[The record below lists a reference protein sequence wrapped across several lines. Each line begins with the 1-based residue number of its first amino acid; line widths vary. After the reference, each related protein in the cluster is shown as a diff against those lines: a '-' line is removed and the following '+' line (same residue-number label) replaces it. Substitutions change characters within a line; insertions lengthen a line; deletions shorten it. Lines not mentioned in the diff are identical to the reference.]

1 MQTVTVYKDHS
12 SVEVWEKCREATRD
26 LDPNHWRTETWRI
39 REQAKDR
46 WYKSHGARKHEG
58 VCVEKLKYIPALTG
72 QSTMDTRLFS

>member
-1 MQTVTVYKDHS
+1 MQTVTVCKDHS
-12 SVEVWEKCREATRD
+12 SVEVWAKCREATRD

-39 REQAKDR
+39 REQAKDS
-46 WYKSHGARKHEG
+46 WCKSHGARKHEG